1 MAKNTEKRPS
11 QLAQIRQVWGMTIR
25 EDKTAA
31 PASIGAGLGA
41 LLLGVLLAF
50 LNGTSNTIGFFL
62 WIILGIIAG
71 LVLFAFVLGKKAE
84 KVAYSRIE
92 GQPGAVAAVI
102 GTVLKRG
109 WSGEE
114 GPVAVNAKTQDLV
127 YRIAGRGG
135 IVLIA
140 EGHRSSVSRLIEDEK
155 RKLSKAVAAVPVTVF
170 WVCNDEHSVS
180 LTKLA
185 PSILKLKSVVRRAE
199 LSEINKRLSTMR
211 LTAPVPKGMD
221 PMKMRNA
228 GRRPQ

>member
-31 PASIGAGLGA
+31 PASIGAGLGVLAGGVLVA
-41 LLLGVLLAF
+41 LL
-50 LNGTSNTIGFFL
+50 NGISNPIGFFL
-62 WIILGIIAG
+62 WIILGIIG
-71 LVLFAFVLGKKAE
+71 GVVLFAFILGKRAE

-92 GQPGAVAAVI
+92 GQPGAVSAVI

-114 GPVAVNAKTQDLV
+114 GPIAVNAKTQDLV

-140 EGHRSSVSRLIEDEK
+140 EGHRSSVSRLVEDEK
-155 RKLSKAVAAVPVTVF
+155 RKLATALSSVPVTVL
-170 WVCNDEHSVS
+170 WVCNDEHSVT

-185 PSILKLKSVVRRAE
+185 PTILKLKSVVRRAE

-211 LTAPVPKGMD
+211 LAVPVPKGMD
-221 PMKMRNA
+221 PTKMRNA